1 MNRLDLSQPMIHC
14 HIDLDEALPSSAYPI
29 VGRLAEALETAS
41 VELSSLYE
49 EVEDTEIVRVPCAQE
64 GEVVM

>member
-41 VELSSLYE
+41 SELAELYE
-49 EVEDTEIVRVPCAQE
+49 DAETAE
-64 GEVVM
+64 